1 MICTNCKRHV
11 QKNDKFCMH
20 CGHRLDSN
28 NIKKE
33 TKIHN
38 EECPICKAKIDS
50 EDKFCMNCGH
60 SLKALK
66 NNEENLN
73 QNKKISEKQAKDTI
87 DLKYEAKNLFE
98 STTKTIGRLAG
109 SDEKLKLNL
118 KVMFSEV
125 FKSHSK
131 DESDEIF
138 IAGTSSTTPLLDEV
152 SEEWGKPWVFSRV
165 FLAFAVTF
173 AALWVL
179 SDIFENTLAIPGLIF
194 IGALIVPL
202 TGLFFFFESNA
213 FKNISLFEVLK
224 MFFLGGVLSLIS
236 TMILYNFVT
245 FSDEYYLFGSMTILD
260 AGIVGLVEETGKA
273 IIIIYFTNKY
283 KTNKILNGLLIGGAI
298 GAGFAM
304 FESAGY
310 ILNYAETFGD
320 GIISVVFTRA
330 WTAIGT
336 HLVWSAI
343 IGAAIVITKENK
355 KFEFNNITDKR
366 FLFFFFSS
374 VVLHGIWDT
383 SFSLFGSFSFKYIV
397 LTTIVWLLVFILIK
411 AGLKQVNILQEEAQS
426 LNKNIN

>member
-1 MICTNCKRHV
+1 FRSHK
-11 QKNDKFCMH
+11 
-20 CGHRLDSN
+20 LESN
-28 NIKKE
+28 NIRNE

-38 EECPICKAKIDS
+38 EECPICKTKIDS
-50 EDKFCMNCGH
+50 EDKFCMYCGH
-60 SLKALK
+60 SLKAIK
-66 NNEENLN
+66 NDEENLK

-98 STTKTIGRLAG
+98 NTTKTIGRLAG

-118 KVMFSEV
+118 KNMFSEV

-245 FSDEYYLFGSMTILD
+245 FSNEYYLFGSMTILD

-273 IIIIYFTNKY
+273 IIIVYFTNKY

-310 ILNYAETFGD
+310 ILRYAEMFGD

-355 KFEFNNITDKR
+355 NFEYNNITDKR

-397 LTTIVWLLVFILIK
+397 LTIIIWLL
-411 AGLKQVNILQEEAQS
+411 
-426 LNKNIN
+426 

>member
-1 MICTNCKRHV
+1 M
-11 QKNDKFCMH
+11 F
-20 CGHRLDSN
+20 
-28 NIKKE
+28 
-33 TKIHN
+33 
-38 EECPICKAKIDS
+38 
-50 EDKFCMNCGH
+50 
-60 SLKALK
+60 
-66 NNEENLN
+66 EN
-73 QNKKISEKQAKDTI
+73 
-87 DLKYEAKNLFE
+87 
-98 STTKTIGRLAG
+98 TTKTIGRLAG

-118 KVMFSEV
+118 KDMFSEV

-273 IIIIYFTNKY
+273 IIIVYFTNKY

-310 ILNYAETFGD
+310 ILSYAEMFGD

-355 KFEFNNITDKR
+355 NFEYNNITDKR
-366 FLFFFFSS
+366 FLFF
-374 VVLHGIWDT
+374 
-383 SFSLFGSFSFKYIV
+383 SFH
-397 LTTIVWLLVFILIK
+397 
-411 AGLKQVNILQEEAQS
+411 Q
-426 LNKNIN
+426 

>member
-1 MICTNCKRHV
+1 MICTNCERHV
-11 QKNDKFCMH
+11 QKNDKFC
-20 CGHRLDSN
+20 
-28 NIKKE
+28 
-33 TKIHN
+33 IH
-38 EECPICKAKIDS
+38 
-50 EDKFCMNCGH
+50 CGH
-60 SLKALK
+60 SLKAIK
-66 NNEENLN
+66 NGEENLK
-73 QNKKISEKQAKDTI
+73 QNKKIAEKQTKDTI

-98 STTKTIGRLAG
+98 NTTKTIGRLAG

-118 KVMFSEV
+118 KDMFSEV

-273 IIIIYFTNKY
+273 IIIVYFTNKY

-310 ILNYAETFGD
+310 ILSYAEMLGD

-355 KFEFNNITDKR
+355 NFEFNNITDKR

-397 LTTIVWLLVFILIK
+397 LTTIIWLLVFILMK